1 MRSCSER
8 CRPSARRAPPSSR
21 SRSTTRSLFDDEFT
35 ALHLGVQ
42 AGHREVPRGHA
53 RRPPATLAELIA
65 FNRADPLELRFFGQ
79 ELFEAAQKGPRASNP
94 IVVDARRRATT
105 RARALIDGA
114 LAAHDLDAIVAPT
127 NEPAWLTTLGQGDAF
142 TGPSSS
148 TPPAVSGYPAITVP
162 AGFVGQLPI
171 GISFLGARWS
181 DGDLLSLAYSY
192 EQATHARRPP
202 KLLATIGG

>member
-1 MRSCSER
+1 VQTI
-8 CRPSARRAPPSSR
+8 RAAGA
-21 SRSTTRSLFDDEFT
+21 TVVEVQIDDTVLFDDEFT
-35 ALHLGVQ
+35 ALISEFKRDIAKYLHVTPGD
-42 AGHREVPRGHA
+42 HPR
-53 RRPPATLAELIA
+53 TLAELIA
-65 FNRADPLELRFFGQ
+65 FNRADPVELRYFGQ

-94 IVVDARRRATT
+94 IVVEARRRATT

-127 NEPAWLTTLGQGDAF
+127 NEPAWLTTLGQGDTF

-148 TPPAVSGYPAITVP
+148 TPPAVSGYPSITVP
-162 AGFVGQLPI
+162 AGFVGPLPI

-192 EQATHARRPP
+192 EQTTHARRPP
-202 KLLATIGG
+202 KLLATMGS